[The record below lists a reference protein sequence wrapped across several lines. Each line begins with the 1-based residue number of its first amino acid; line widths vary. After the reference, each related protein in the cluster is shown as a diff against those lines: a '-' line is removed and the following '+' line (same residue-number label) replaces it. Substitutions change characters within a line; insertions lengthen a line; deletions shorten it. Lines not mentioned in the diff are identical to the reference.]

1 MTATSRSRRRATVIV
16 VASGEGYTP
25 MSTAAARAVPRP
37 ASGVDAN
44 AVLALIAVA
53 QFMVILDA
61 TIVNVALP
69 TIKVD
74 VGFSEQSLS
83 WVLNAYTLM
92 FGGFLLLGGRLAD
105 RLGRRRL
112 FVAGIA
118 VFSGASLLCGISQ
131 SEGMLLVARGLQGLG
146 GAMVSPAALSIILTT
161 FAEGPERNRALAVWG
176 AIAGAGGAIGLLL
189 GGVIVELLS
198 WRWVF
203 FVNVPIGAAVL
214 ALTPRIVPES
224 RSESASK
231 GGYDVEG
238 AVAITLGTIALV
250 FTLIK
255 AESWGWTS
263 GRTLVGFALA
273 AVLIVAF
280 VQIERRHRDPLVPL
294 RIFSNRSLAAS
305 DATMLLVAAA
315 LFGMFFFCTLYLQQ
329 VLGYSALKTGI
340 AYLPLSLTLI
350 GASALASRLVDRF
363 TPKPVLVTG
372 LLVSTA
378 GFVLLTRV
386 TGHGD
391 YASHVL
397 PAMIVIGAGLG
408 LSFVPITI
416 AATNGVAGGDSG
428 LASGLLNTTQQV
440 GGSLGLAIL
449 SSVSTSRSTSAL
461 EGGSALP
468 VALTHGF
475 KGAFVVAAMLCAI
488 GVVLAVVLLPRRRR
502 EAEDEHVE
510 AIALSFARCPGAPYC
525 GHLARVVAFGRRMRG
540 ALARS

>member
-1 MTATSRSRRRATVIV
+1 
-16 VASGEGYTP
+16 
-25 MSTAAARAVPRP
+25 MSTAMSTSDSVAQPTARFNE
-37 ASGVDAN
+37 G
-44 AVLALIAVA
+44 AVLAVVAIA

-69 TIKVD
+69 TIKAD

-112 FVAGIA
+112 FVAGVA

-131 SEGMLLVARGLQGLG
+131 SEGTLLVARGLQGLG

-176 AIAGAGGAIGLLL
+176 AIAGAGGAVGLLL

-203 FVNVPIGAAVL
+203 FINVPIGAAVL
-214 ALTPRIVPES
+214 ALAPRIVPES
-224 RSESASK
+224 RAETGRS
-231 GGYDVEG
+231 GGYDAEG

-255 AESWGWTS
+255 ADTWGWTS
-263 GRTLVGFALA
+263 ARTLAGFAVA
-273 AVLIVAF
+273 AVLIAAF
-280 VQIERRHRDPLVPL
+280 IQIERRHRDPLVPL

-305 DATMLLVAAA
+305 DATFLLVAAA
-315 LFGMFFFCTLYLQQ
+315 LVGVFFFCTLYLQQ
-329 VLGYSALKTGI
+329 VLGYSALKTGV

-372 LLVSTA
+372 LLVTTE
-378 GFVLLTRV
+378 GFALLTRV
-386 TGHGD
+386 TGHDD

-397 PAMIVIGAGLG
+397 PAMLVLGPGLG
-408 LSFVPITI
+408 LSFVPVTI
-416 AATNGVAGGDSG
+416 AATNGVASGDSG

-449 SSVSTSRSTSAL
+449 SSVSTSRVTSAL
-461 EGGSALP
+461 HGGSALP
-468 VALTHGF
+468 TALTHGF
-475 KGAFVVAAMLCAI
+475 KGAFIVAGILCAI
-488 GVVLAVVLLPRRRR
+488 GAVLAVVLLPGRRR
-502 EAEDEHVE
+502 EAEDEQAEV
-510 AIALSFARCPGAPYC
+510 IALSFVRCPGAPYC
-525 GHLARVVAFGRRMRG
+525 GHLTRVVAFGRRVRG
-540 ALARS
+540 ALARTE